1 MKSLEKV
8 RKKLSLKNGMTYRI
22 DGNSFEQLM
31 PADEFTY
38 YLTGEYVGD
47 PYDDVLLADG
57 EMFMLLIVL
66 KKPKLKM
73 NFQNLSN
80 LPKTIYFLTN

>member
-1 MKSLEKV
+1 
-8 RKKLSLKNGMTYRI
+8 MTYRI

-57 EMFMLLIVL
+57 EIVYAADSL
-66 KKPKLKM
+66 EEAEAKKIRIVKEAGLEPLFDTEEAVRKAVSIA
-73 NFQNLSN
+73 NGGAR
-80 LPKTIYFLTN
+80 